1 MIGNP
6 LFANEHPDYLHLSTR
21 ILPRLLE
28 AGVSQQQ
35 IDEMLVEN
43 PRRFFA

>member
-6 LFANEHPDYLHLSTR
+6 LFADEHPSYLHLSTQ

-28 AGVSQQQ
+28 AGVTREQ